1 MINIK
6 LKIMSSV
13 NTESAFWDRFFDGG
27 AEYNRFAII
36 SAVLLI
42 VGCLGG
48 LTVGYGAI
56 NHLYQLFLVIIPT
69 MTTLSL
75 LLAVAPLKYIL
86 NVAVFTILIDVIIL
100 MINFFGS

>member
-1 MINIK
+1 
-6 LKIMSSV
+6 MSTV
-13 NTESAFWDRFFDGG
+13 NTESTFWDKFFEGG
-27 AEYNRFAII
+27 AEYNRYAII

-48 LTVGYGAI
+48 LTVGFGAI
-56 NHLYQLFLVIIPT
+56 DHLYQLFLIIIPT

-86 NVAVFTILIDVIIL
+86 NLATITILIDIVFL
-100 MINFFGS
+100 LINLLS

>member
-1 MINIK
+1 
-6 LKIMSSV
+6 MSTV
-13 NTESAFWDRFFDGG
+13 NTNSTFWDRFFEGG

-36 SAVLLI
+36 SAVLLV

-56 NHLYQLFLVIIPT
+56 HHLYQLFLIIIPT

-75 LLAVAPLKYIL
+75 LLAMAPVKYVL
-86 NVAVFTILIDVIIL
+86 NMAVFTIVIDIIFL
-100 MINFFGS
+100 VVNILGA

>member
-1 MINIK
+1 
-6 LKIMSSV
+6 MSTA
-13 NTESAFWDRFFDGG
+13 NTESGFWDKFFEGG
-27 AEYNRFAII
+27 AEYNRYAII

-56 NHLYQLFLVIIPT
+56 DHLYQLFLIIIPT

-86 NVAVFTILIDVIIL
+86 NLAVITIFIDVVFL
-100 MINFFGS
+100 LINFFS

>member
-1 MINIK
+1 MSTINTT
-6 LKIMSSV
+6 S
-13 NTESAFWDRFFDGG
+13 TFWDRFFEGG

-48 LTVGYGAI
+48 VAVGGVAI
-56 NHLYQLFLVIIPT
+56 NHLYQLILIIIPT

-75 LLAVAPLKYIL
+75 LLAMSPVKYVL
-86 NVAVFTILIDVIIL
+86 NMAVLTIAIDLIFL
-100 MINFFGS
+100 MVNFFGA